1 MAKNNNTFFTY
12 PILCNYNDDY
22 NNVKFIA
29 GSTGKLTKTNRKA
42 TIETYVEIE
51 DEEINNLL
59 NSRELKIITKVFC
72 PSTKYRE
79 IFEIQRGFD
88 KIEINNRDINKRVE
102 FTTYIIA
109 NKNISGYSSYN
120 FNDDYKGMKFNIEK
134 GSIIAI
140 GKEESIFFEKDID
153 DLTKI
158 EAVVKIRDMKKE
170 NEPMTVTWDNQYIRI
185 YLSSSD
191 YKTYCLYSEYCVP
204 IVNSM
209 IVIPG
214 IMYVLDQ
221 LASEEID
228 LSDIEESKWYRV
240 LSKKISEATGK
251 DFNLNYVKANGSFE
265 IVQKLFD
272 TPIHDAMKEIEIKY
286 GGESK

>member
-1 MAKNNNTFFTY
+1 MARNSNTYFTY

-29 GSTGKLTKTNRKA
+29 GTTGKLNKTNKKSF
-42 TIETYVEIE
+42 IETYVEIE
-51 DEEINNLL
+51 EEEINNLL

-72 PSTKYRE
+72 PSTKFRE

-88 KIEINNRDINKRVE
+88 KIEINNRDINNRVE

-109 NKNISGYSSYN
+109 NRDIHNFSSYN
-120 FNDDYKGMKFNIEK
+120 FNDDYKGMKFDIEK
-134 GSIIAI
+134 GAIIAI

-153 DLTKI
+153 DLTKV
-158 EAVVKIRDMKKE
+158 EAVVKIKDMKKE
-170 NEPMTVTWDNQYIRI
+170 NEPMTVTWDNKYIRI
-185 YLSSSD
+185 NLSTTD
-191 YKTYCLYSEYCVP
+191 YKTYCLYSDYCVP

-214 IMYVLDQ
+214 IMFVLDQ
-221 LASEEID
+221 LASDEID
-228 LSDIEESKWYRV
+228 ISDVEDSKWYRV

-251 DFNLNYVKANGSFE
+251 EFSLNYVKANGSFE
-265 IVQKLFD
+265 LIQKLFD
-272 TPIHDAMKEIEIKY
+272 TPIHEAMKEIEIKY

>member
-1 MAKNNNTFFTY
+1 MAKNNNTFFAY

-29 GSTGKLTKTNRKA
+29 GSTGKLTKTNK
-42 TIETYVEIE
+42 ISIVETYVEIE

-102 FTTYIIA
+102 FTTYVIA
-109 NKNISGYSSYN
+109 NKNINGFNSYN
-120 FNDDYKGMKFNIEK
+120 FNDDYRGMKFNIEK
-134 GSIIAI
+134 GSIVAI

-158 EAVVKIRDMKKE
+158 NSIVKIRDMKKE
-170 NEPMTVTWDNQYIRI
+170 NEPMTVTWDEYYIKI
-185 YLSSSD
+185 NLSTSD
-191 YKTYCLYSEYCVP
+191 YETYCRYSDYCIP

-209 IVIPG
+209 VVVPAL
-214 IMYVLDQ
+214 MYILDQ
-221 LASEEID
+221 LASDEID
-228 LSDIEESKWYRV
+228 IGDIEDSKWYRV
-240 LSKKISEATGK
+240 LSKKISESTGK
-251 DFNLNYVKANGSFE
+251 KFDLGYIKGIGSFE
-265 IVQKLFD
+265 IIQRLFD
-272 TPIHDAMKEIEIKY
+272 VPIHDAMKEIEVKY